1 MPLPHNAALSAL
13 AAPAH
18 RLVSLSRAPSFAP
31 TSPAAPISS
40 DALNDVYFN
49 SNIDLNPKF
58 SPMLTVPVM
67 DHLGDVVAVMQLRTG
82 DARNFVSADSTQI
95 LTLCTRQISYVLG
108 HHHAMEESA
117 KCLTCGE
124 SFS

>member
-1 MPLPHNAALSAL
+1 MPLLECCCQH
-13 AAPAH
+13 AH
-18 RLVSLSRAPSFAP
+18 RTRSPSSSPLPLHPSCFYCSL
-31 TSPAAPISS
+31 SS

-67 DHLGDVVAVMQLRTG
+67 DHLGNVVAVMQLRTG

-95 LTLCTRQISYVLG
+95 LKLCTRQISYVLG
-108 HHHAMEESA
+108 HHNALEEVS
-117 KCLTCGE
+117 K
-124 SFS
+124 